1 MVQRGAGKIQV
12 DPIVRLNLL
21 PLGTGQFPIG
31 RIGEFLEPSGPE
43 IGANRF
49 ERREVAGLP
58 RPGGQVDVVSLDRGP
73 RPRPIAQ
80 IRRDPGPVVLD
91 EARRDRVR
99 NADSITSRPHEPQPL
114 GTTR

>member
-1 MVQRGAGKIQV
+1 MRGQSGERLEFRSEMVQRGAGKLQV
-12 DPIVRLNLL
+12 DPIVRLDLL
-21 PLGTGQFPIG
+21 PLGIGQFPIG

-58 RPGGQVDVVSLDRGP
+58 RPGGQVDMVSLDRGP

-80 IRRDPGPVVLD
+80 TRRIPGP
-91 EARRDRVR
+91 
-99 NADSITSRPHEPQPL
+99 SYS
-114 GTTR
+114 TRLVEIG